1 MTLAGPVER
10 VAAALRALGIGGE
23 PVVFERSTA
32 TAEEAAAAV
41 GCEVGQIVKTLLFMA
56 DGRPTMVLMAGDR
69 QADTSALAEILGI
82 GRKRLKMATAEEV
95 LDVTGYEI
103 GGVAPVGWVKPA
115 DVVIDDSLR
124 RFRQV
129 WAAAGAPN
137 AVFAAGVE
145 ELAKA
150 VGGQWATIARDRG

>member
-1 MTLAGPVER
+1 MTPPER
-10 VAAALRALGIGGE
+10 VAAALAALGLPAE
-23 PVVFERSTA
+23 VRTFPQSTA

-41 GCEVGQIVKTLLFMA
+41 GCAPGQIIKTLFFLA

-69 QADTSALAEILGI
+69 QVDTAALAEILGVS
-82 GRKRLKMATAEEV
+82 RKRLKMGTPEEV
-95 LDVTGYEI
+95 RQHTGYEV
-103 GGVAPVGWVKPA
+103 GGVAPVGWPTKP

-124 RFRQV
+124 RFATA

-145 ELAKA
+145 ALAA
-150 VGGQWATIARDRG
+150 AIGGQWAAIAKERA

>member
-1 MTLAGPVER
+1 MTLPGPVAR
-10 VAAALRALGIGGE
+10 VAAALRALGLTSA
-23 PVVFERSTA
+23 PTVFEQSTA
-32 TAEEAAAAV
+32 TADEAAAAV
-41 GCEVGQIVKTLLFMA
+41 GCEPGQIVKTLLFMA

-69 QADTSALAEILGI
+69 QADTAALAEILGV
-82 GRKRLKMATAEEV
+82 GRKRLKMATPEEV
-95 LDVTGYEI
+95 REVTGYEV